1 MYWARCLFVVIDMP
15 SQIADESPV
24 IGTRRRRSTFAT
36 AKARQVPLPV
46 LSLLALAVGLVTG
59 LGAIVFRLLVA
70 VVHNVAFNGVLS
82 PDYDANVFDPVPP
95 WGIGI
100 VLVPVLG
107 GLVVVWLVKTFAPE
121 AKGHGVPEVIDA
133 VYFKQGIIRP
143 VVAVVKSL
151 ASAISIGTG
160 ASVGREGPIIQIGA
174 ALGSSLAQWTRLPTA
189 QRIALLSAGAGA
201 GIAATFNTPLGA
213 VMFAVELMMP
223 EISVATF
230 IPVVIATGTATYVGR
245 LAFGLQPAFMVPVA
259 ALPEA
264 GPMDV
269 GSLGL
274 VLVLGL
280 LCGLAAW
287 AFIRGLVLAED
298 TFARIPLNDYARNII
313 GMTLIGLL
321 LYLLQVN
328 TGHTFVG
335 GTGYA
340 AIQTVLQGAMV
351 SLPLLGVLFVSKLFA
366 TSVSLG
372 SGASGGVFAPSL
384 FLGTTLGGAFGAAVG
399 VLFPES
405 GLSTMEAAMIGMA
418 SVNAGATGAALTAII
433 MVFEMTRDYNI
444 IVPMVV
450 AVAVSVGV
458 RRLLMAENIYTVK
471 LVPRGHRI
479 PKDRH
484 SNMFL
489 IHPARELLDCSPVF
503 MDGALPV
510 ATAADRLPGDEV
522 RRPVVVTDGG
532 RIRGV
537 IADGS
542 EILSVARRDPERR
555 VGCLAHRRFIV
566 AHEETVMH
574 DILKRMARH
583 GSDAVLVVGRSRGVP
598 RVADVHGVIAKQQI
612 ADSVLESV
620 QTTQ

>member
-1 MYWARCLFVVIDMP
+1 MTSDVAQD
-15 SQIADESPV
+15 
-24 IGTRRRRSTFAT
+24 RSVSLIKSHAVPAP
-36 AKARQVPLPV
+36 AKARRVPLPV

-70 VVHNVAFNGVLS
+70 VVHNVAFNGTLS
-82 PDYDANVFDPVPP
+82 PVYDANVFDPDPP
-95 WGIGI
+95 WGLGI
-100 VLVPVLG
+100 ILVPVIG
-107 GLVVVWLVKTFAPE
+107 GLAVVWLVRTFAPE

-133 VYFKQGIIRP
+133 VYFKQGFIRP
-143 VVAVVKSL
+143 IVAVVKSL

-259 ALPEA
+259 SLPDA
-264 GPMDV
+264 DPMGL

-287 AFIRGLVLAED
+287 AFIRGLAFSETLFENLPVNPYVA
-298 TFARIPLNDYARNII
+298 NII
-313 GMTLIGLL
+313 GMGMVGVL
-321 LYLLQVN
+321 LYVLQRYA
-328 TGHTFVG
+328 GHTFVG

-340 AIQTVLQGAMV
+340 AIQTVLQGGMI
-351 SLPLLGVLFVSKLFA
+351 SLPLLGVLFVAKLFA

-399 VLFPES
+399 MVFPES
-405 GLSTMEAAMIGMA
+405 GLSVMEAAMIGMA
-418 SVNAGATGAALTAII
+418 SVNAGATGAAMTAII

-450 AVAVSVGV
+450 AVAVAVGV

-489 IHPARELLDCSPVF
+489 IHPARELLDAAPLLLDGTTPAAVAAERLSP
-503 MDGALPV
+503 DDAH
-510 ATAADRLPGDEV
+510 
-522 RRPVVVTDGG
+522 RPVVVTDGS
-532 RIRGV
+532 RIRGIV
-537 IADGS
+537 ADGS
-542 EILSVARRDPERR
+542 EILCLARRAPETAI
-555 VGCLAHRRFIV
+555 CTLAHRRFVV
-566 AHEETVMH
+566 AHEDTVMH

-583 GSDAVLVVGRSRGVP
+583 GSEAVLVVGGTRGVP
-598 RVADVHGVIAKQQI
+598 RVSDVHGVIAKQHI
-612 ADSVLESV
+612 ADSVLESI

>member
-1 MYWARCLFVVIDMP
+1 M
-15 SQIADESPV
+15 
-24 IGTRRRRSTFAT
+24 
-36 AKARQVPLPV
+36 
-46 LSLLALAVGLVTG
+46 LSVLALIIGLVTG

-70 VVHNVAFNGVLS
+70 VVHNLAFQGQLS
-82 PDYDANVFDPVPP
+82 SAYDANVFDANPP
-95 WGIGI
+95 WGLGLI
-100 VLVPVLG
+100 LVPVIG
-107 GLVVVWLVKTFAPE
+107 GLGVVWLVKTFAPE

-151 ASAISIGTG
+151 ASALSIGTG

-174 ALGSSLAQWTRLPTA
+174 ALGSTLAQWTRLPTA

-259 ALPEA
+259 SLPDADPAQVGTLAL
-264 GPMDV
+264 V
-269 GSLGL
+269 
-274 VLVLGL
+274 VVLGG

-287 AFIRGLVLAED
+287 AFIRGLVLAEHA
-298 TFARIPLNDYARNII
+298 FARLPVNDYLRNAL
-313 GMTLIGLL
+313 GMGMVGLL
-321 LYLLQVN
+321 LYGLQRQ
-328 TGHTFVG
+328 TGHSFVG

-351 SLPLLGVLFVSKLFA
+351 SLPLLAGLFVAKLFA

-372 SGASGGVFAPSL
+372 CGASGGVFAPSL
-384 FLGTTLGGAFGAAVG
+384 FLGTTLGGAFGVVVG
-399 VLFPES
+399 LVFPDS
-405 GLSTMEAAMIGMA
+405 GLSVMEAAMIGMA

-450 AVAVSVGV
+450 AVAVAVGV
-458 RRLLMAENIYTVK
+458 RRLLLSENIYTVK
-471 LVPRGHRI
+471 LVPRGHRV

-489 IHPARELLDCSPVF
+489 IHPARALLS
-503 MDGALPV
+503 GAPRFLEGTL
-510 ATAADRLPGDEV
+510 TASEAAAGLSAD
-522 RRPVVVTDGG
+522 DGG
-532 RIRGV
+532 GAIIVTAGARIRG
-537 IADGS
+537 IIPDAAA
-542 EILSVARRDPERR
+542 ILCLARGAPEMPISSI
-555 VGCLAHRRFIV
+555 AHRRFVV
-566 AHEETVMH
+566 AHGETVMH
-574 DILKRMARH
+574 DILHRMGRH
-583 GSDAVLVVGRSRGVP
+583 RSDVVLVVGRRVGVP
-598 RVADVHGVIAKQQI
+598 RVSDVRGVIAKQHI
-612 ADSVLESV
+612 ADSVLESL
-620 QTTQ
+620 QGTGN